1 MRNLIVALSLGG
13 TLLFGSAA
21 VPVLGP
27 QVARAAVPCPPGTDV
42 DGNGV
47 PDRIDAVVARL
58 EARGAALAERHP
70 AQAGEI
76 AARIDAVIE
85 RLTDRFSCD

>member
-1 MRNLIVALSLGG
+1 
-13 TLLFGSAA
+13 
-21 VPVLGP
+21 
-27 QVARAAVPCPPGTDV
+27 
-42 DGNGV
+42 V